1 MKISEI
7 DKISM
12 REFSKRDINIDGD
25 TLSND
30 AINIATVGCLQR
42 IATTLETIERH
53 MAFNNGTLEGM
64 TRNYDPNINRR

>member
-42 IATTLETIERH
+42 IASTLETIERH
-53 MAFNNGTLEGM
+53 MAYNNGTMEGL
-64 TRNYDPNINRR
+64 TRKYDPNLFRK